1 MLIDGYLPRLGFG
14 FASAIVLARIR
25 NDFAGIWAVD
35 RTVIEPIA
43 AGGHRP
49 NS

>member
-25 NDFAGIWAVD
+25 IVFAGIWAVD

-43 AGGHRP
+43 AGHRS